1 MTRNAVLPL
10 VLSLIL
16 GAVAIAGC
24 GGSSTG
30 GSTSAAT
37 GAAGSTQA
45 EVRATATG
53 DIPDNQVFLTYADA
67 TSGYAIRYPEGW
79 TRQGSGATVAFVD
92 KDNAIHVT
100 VVAGA
105 TPTAAS
111 AQAALARLR
120 SSEPSLRVTA
130 APQIVALAHGHAVKV
145 AYSLVG
151 APNAVT
157 GKRPLLL
164 VDRYVYA
171 HGGKIATVD
180 LATPKGVD
188 NVDAYRM
195 ISRSFA
201 WR

>member
-1 MTRNAVLPL
+1 MTSRPRSLLALLLLAVG
-10 VLSLIL
+10 V
-16 GAVAIAGC
+16 AVAGC
-24 GGSSTG
+24 SSGSSTPTTATPT
-30 GSTSAAT
+30 STVADAASA
-37 GAAGSTQA
+37 
-45 EVRATATG
+45 ATG
-53 DIPDNQVFLTYADA
+53 DIPDSQVFLTYDDA
-67 TSGYAIRYPEGW
+67 AGGYAIRYPEGW

-92 KDNAIHVT
+92 KDNAIHLT
-100 VVAGA
+100 VAAGA
-105 TPTAAS
+105 PPTAAS
-111 AQAALARLR
+111 AQAALARVR

-130 APQIVALAHGHAVKV
+130 APRVAALPHGLAVKV
-145 AYSLVG
+145 SYSVTG

-171 HGGKIATVD
+171 HGGKVATVD

-188 NVDAYRM
+188 NVDAYRI

>member
-1 MTRNAVLPL
+1 MTSRAPSPLALLLVVVAV
-10 VLSLIL
+10 
-16 GAVAIAGC
+16 VAAGC
-24 GGSSTG
+24 GSSSSKPTTATPT
-30 GSTSAAT
+30 STAADAASA
-37 GAAGSTQA
+37 
-45 EVRATATG
+45 ATG
-53 DIPDNQVFLTYADA
+53 DIPDSQVFLTYVNA
-67 TSGYAIRYPEGW
+67 TSHYAIRYPEGW
-79 TRQGSGATVAFVD
+79 TREGSGATVAFVD

-100 VVAGA
+100 VATGA
-105 TPTAAS
+105 LPTVAS

-120 SSEPSLRVTA
+120 SSEPSLRVTG
-130 APQIVALAHGHAVKV
+130 APRVVALAHGRALKS
-145 AYSLVG
+145 AYSVTG
-151 APNAVT
+151 APNPVT

-171 HGGKIATVD
+171 HGGHVATID